1 MRAFANLRRQFSYD
15 DQFAD
20 VIREKP
26 VILGYF
32 FSDGRV
38 QGALPKYRSFVKPD
52 GGAQPSGILQLATRG
67 WRFERGYT
75 GNLRPLLLAAQEIA
89 GHANFDL
96 DDDGVVRSAPIFVR
110 HAGRYYASLPLV
122 MLSQYRYYAHD
133 APLPAKIDSITSLAG
148 VRYGIHGFELGGRE
162 FLLNENGR
170 ANIRFLG
177 EGGKSGD
184 FRSSRKAV
192 FPYVPM
198 IEVVEGSADRAD
210 FDGKIVLIG
219 SSSPQLGDIHTT
231 PVNAA
236 MPGAELVATMLS
248 NLMKQNYLT
257 RAPGAKTNE
266 LLVLAGVLA
275 FFSIL
280 FVLVGPLWSGLAAAL
295 AAGAHFYYVLDQ
307 WDSANLIV
315 SLVPALLAVAGLYM
329 VNTVVGF
336 VAEWRASNHLR
347 NTFSQYVPP
356 EFAKRMSESGQ
367 KVNLEGEMRELSVL
381 FSDIRNFTGIAE
393 NLSPKDLTLLMNEM
407 LTAQSEVIHNH
418 SGTVDKYI
426 GDAVMA
432 FWNAP
437 LADPKH
443 AVNAVLAALDMQ
455 AAIRQ
460 LSEQIQSEGM
470 PPMRLGVGIATGET
484 NVGNMGSKLRM
495 TYTAIGDNVNIASR
509 VEGLTKFYRV
519 PVLVADGTR
528 EQCQNSDII
537 FRVVDMVRV
546 KGRERPL
553 TLYQPM
559 GVGQTITPA
568 TQERVK
574 ACEQIWKLYLAGNFA
589 EALNALTRIKD
600 WQKDGLL
607 AVYEERL
614 QTLVK
619 NPPEQWDGV
628 FTHMEK

>member
-1 MRAFANLRRQFSYD
+1 
-15 DQFAD
+15 
-20 VIREKP
+20 
-26 VILGYF
+26 
-32 FSDGRV
+32 
-38 QGALPKYRSFVKPD
+38 
-52 GGAQPSGILQLATRG
+52 
-67 WRFERGYT
+67 
-75 GNLRPLLLAAQEIA
+75 
-89 GHANFDL
+89 
-96 DDDGVVRSAPIFVR
+96 
-110 HAGRYYASLPLV
+110 
-122 MLSQYRYYAHD
+122 
-133 APLPAKIDSITSLAG
+133 
-148 VRYGIHGFELGGRE
+148 
-162 FLLNENGR
+162 
-170 ANIRFLG
+170 
-177 EGGKSGD
+177 
-184 FRSSRKAV
+184 
-192 FPYVPM
+192 
-198 IEVVEGSADRAD
+198 
-210 FDGKIVLIG
+210 
-219 SSSPQLGDIHTT
+219 
-231 PVNAA
+231 
-236 MPGAELVATMLS
+236 
-248 NLMKQNYLT
+248 
-257 RAPGAKTNE
+257 
-266 LLVLAGVLA
+266 
-275 FFSIL
+275 
-280 FVLVGPLWSGLAAAL
+280 
-295 AAGAHFYYVLDQ
+295 LDQ

-393 NLSPKDLTLLMNEM
+393 NLSPKELTLLMNDM
-407 LTAQSEVIHNH
+407 LTAQSEVIHKH

-437 LADPKH
+437 LADSKH

-460 LSEQIQSEGM
+460 LSEQIQSEGR

-528 EQCQNSDII
+528 EQCQDSDII

-559 GVGQTITPA
+559 GAGQTITPA

-589 EALNALTRIKD
+589 EALNALSRIKD